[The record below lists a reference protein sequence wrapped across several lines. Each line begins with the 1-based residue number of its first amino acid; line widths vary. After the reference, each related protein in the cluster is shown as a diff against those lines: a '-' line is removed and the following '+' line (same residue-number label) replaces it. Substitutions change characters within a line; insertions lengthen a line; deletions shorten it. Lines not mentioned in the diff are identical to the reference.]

1 MASITETG
9 TGGLGLAGFASA
21 SSRRWLWLAIGL
33 AAALLATGGRWDVPL
48 AAWVAPVLLLRFSR
62 TSRPAIAAVGVTA
75 VSALQI
81 AGYMVETAA
90 PFNAT
95 TTTLCL
101 AAGVVFALPYILDR
115 LLGGRL
121 GDLGRV
127 FLLPA
132 AAALTEFA
140 VASLSPVGAS
150 LGVKAITQS
159 ENLALTQII
168 SLLGPYAIAFLIAL
182 AATVANH
189 IWRHAS
195 RRALIGYG
203 GAFAVLM
210 LGVMGFGQAR
220 LTYASARPPGAT
232 VKVAGVV
239 PPMALRQPA
248 WAGVSMAAYP
258 PSAATL
264 AAVATPRMRAADL
277 AAQDALLADTRAA
290 VASGAKIILW
300 SETAAPVL
308 EADKDPFLQKVQ
320 ALARETGVYVDAAIG
335 VPYARNE
342 TFLIGP
348 DGRQIWHYRKNHPV
362 PGMEPVAPFSNPA
375 PVASTPFGRL
385 TNVICYDGDFPALT
399 RVAAD
404 IMLLPGWDWPEEG
417 YNHTMKAA
425 RLRAIENGYS
435 LVRTDYLG
443 LSGAFDPFGRVLGM
457 QDTVPGKDYAMIVDV
472 PVKGVTT
479 LYGLTG
485 DLFAWL
491 CLLATLGLCLAGLL
505 GPLPRAVRAD

>member
-1 MASITETG
+1 MALTTEQQ
-9 TGGLGLAGFASA
+9 TGGVGLSVFASA
-21 SSRRWLWLAIGL
+21 SSWRWLWLAIGL
-33 AAALLATGGRWDVPL
+33 VAALLATGGRWDVSL

-62 TSRPAIAAVGVTA
+62 TSRPAIATAGVIA

-95 TTTLCL
+95 TTALCL
-101 AAGVVFALPYILDR
+101 ALGAVFALPYLLDR

-121 GDLGRV
+121 NDPGRV

-140 VASLSPVGAS
+140 VASLLPVGAS
-150 LGVKAITQS
+150 IGVRAITQS
-159 ENLALTQII
+159 ENLALTQIV
-168 SLLGPYAIAFLIAL
+168 SLLGPYAIGFLIAL

-189 IWRHAS
+189 IWQHAS

-203 GAFAVLM
+203 GAFAALM
-210 LGVMGFGQAR
+210 LAVMGFGEAR

-239 PPMALRQPA
+239 PARALRQPA

-258 PSAATL
+258 PSAAAL
-264 AAVATPRMRAADL
+264 AAMATPQMRAADSVV
-277 AAQDALLADTRAA
+277 QDALLAATRAA
-290 VASGAKIILW
+290 AAAGAKIILW

-308 EADKDPFLQKVQ
+308 EADKGPFLQRVQ
-320 ALARETGVYVDAAIG
+320 RLARETGVYVDAAIG

-375 PVASTPFGRL
+375 PVAPTPFGRL

-399 RVAAD
+399 RVVAD

-435 LVRTDYLG
+435 LVRTDYWG
-443 LSGAFDPFGRVLGM
+443 LSGVFDPFGRVLGM
-457 QDTVPGKDYAMIVDV
+457 QDTVPGKDYTMIVDV

-479 LYGLTG
+479 PYRLTG

-505 GPLPRAVRAD
+505 RPVSHPARAD